1 MIDIDNPLIGFQGF
15 QRRRPSIIKVLG
27 VGGGGCNAV
36 RYMHEQGFDDVTFAV
51 CNTDAA
57 SLSQSPVEKRIQ
69 LGTDGL
75 GVGGDPGKG
84 QLATENSADDIRSL
98 LSDGT
103 RMVFITTGLGG
114 GTGTGGAPVIARIA
128 REMGILTVGIVT
140 IPFLYEGM
148 NRIDKALLGLE
159 EMSKHVDSL
168 MVINNQ
174 RMFEVYPTKTAVE
187 AFQMADDTL
196 CVAARSIVDIIKQ
209 RGEINPDFNDV
220 RTVLENGGVAIITTA
235 YAEGVDRLNHA
246 IGAAL
251 NTPLLN
257 SNNINKS
264 KRLLMTIFTSKA
276 PDGEALMM
284 TELSEIEQFMKRFD
298 ERINCK
304 HAIGYNDSLGKKI
317 KVTILASGFGLEDAP
332 DDEDVYGDEMY
343 SITQGE
349 RLQRLFEMYYGRAAK
364 GRPNWN
370 LFVFHSSQLD
380 DDDVISDIETTPAYG
395 RTSRFVGNLRMK
407 LKTEDQ

>member
-1 MIDIDNPLIGFQGF
+1 M
-15 QRRRPSIIKVLG
+15 
-27 VGGGGCNAV
+27 
-36 RYMHEQGFDDVTFAV
+36 
-51 CNTDAA
+51 
-57 SLSQSPVEKRIQ
+57 
-69 LGTDGL
+69 
-75 GVGGDPGKG
+75 
-84 QLATENSADDIRSL
+84 
-98 LSDGT
+98 
-103 RMVFITTGLGG
+103 
-114 GTGTGGAPVIARIA
+114 
-128 REMGILTVGIVT
+128 
-140 IPFLYEGM
+140 
-148 NRIDKALLGLE
+148 
-159 EMSKHVDSL
+159 
-168 MVINNQ
+168 
-174 RMFEVYPTKTAVE
+174 
-187 AFQMADDTL
+187 
-196 CVAARSIVDIIKQ
+196 
-209 RGEINPDFNDV
+209 
-220 RTVLENGGVAIITTA
+220 LENGGVAIITTA

-304 HAIGYNDSLGKKI
+304 HAIGYDDRLGKKI
-317 KVTILASGFGLEDAP
+317 KVTILASGFGLEEAP

-349 RLQRLFEMYYGRAAK
+349 RLQRLFEMYYGRVAK

-380 DDDVISDIETTPAYG
+380 DDDIISDVETTPAYG

>member
-128 REMGILTVGIVT
+128 R
-140 IPFLYEGM
+140 
-148 NRIDKALLGLE
+148 
-159 EMSKHVDSL
+159 
-168 MVINNQ
+168 
-174 RMFEVYPTKTAVE
+174 
-187 AFQMADDTL
+187 
-196 CVAARSIVDIIKQ
+196 
-209 RGEINPDFNDV
+209 
-220 RTVLENGGVAIITTA
+220 
-235 YAEGVDRLNHA
+235 
-246 IGAAL
+246 
-251 NTPLLN
+251 
-257 SNNINKS
+257 
-264 KRLLMTIFTSKA
+264 
-276 PDGEALMM
+276 
-284 TELSEIEQFMKRFD
+284 
-298 ERINCK
+298 
-304 HAIGYNDSLGKKI
+304 
-317 KVTILASGFGLEDAP
+317 
-332 DDEDVYGDEMY
+332 
-343 SITQGE
+343 
-349 RLQRLFEMYYGRAAK
+349 
-364 GRPNWN
+364 
-370 LFVFHSSQLD
+370 
-380 DDDVISDIETTPAYG
+380 
-395 RTSRFVGNLRMK
+395 
-407 LKTEDQ
+407 